1 MATKKMK
8 KGDKVLVVATGGIFF
23 ILVIVALVLWLKRR
37 DEDKELLHTDPKSNA
52 STYSYSSPSIDK
64 DVAVKDASQQTVLY
78 IQNQVNKTLDSLNT
92 LGYQNLP
99 ERLEV
104 DGVFGQKTTDALNY
118 LFEELAQTAN
128 ASSKTL
134 KELQTILKNKG
145 VNLQILA

>member
-1 MATKKMK
+1 MAKMK
-8 KGDKVLVVATGGIFF
+8 KEDKVLIATTGGIFF
-23 ILVIVALVLWLKRR
+23 ILVLVALGLWLKRR
-37 DEDKELLHTDPKSNA
+37 AEDKKLLSTDVPSSN
-52 STYSYSSPSIDK
+52 TYSYSSPSIDK

-99 ERLEV
+99 DRLEV
-104 DGVFGQKTTDALNY
+104 DGVFGQKTTNALNY
-118 LFEELAQTAN
+118 LFEELAQTLN
-128 ASSKTL
+128 ASNKTL